1 MIEKVIYEA
10 ASQAA
15 VTSALTIHAG
25 DPNAAAMAAASSLH
39 DVFKMTLGKPRT
51 PGTANTFSTENKF
64 TTQAVLEG
72 MTTEDRRRALD
83 KEKSQLLKHA
93 Q

>member
-25 DPNAAAMAAASSLH
+25 DPKAAAMAAASAMH
-39 DVFKMTLGKPRT
+39 DVFKTTLGKTRT

-64 TTQAVLEG
+64 TT
-72 MTTEDRRRALD
+72 
-83 KEKSQLLKHA
+83 
-93 Q
+93 